1 MKRTPLKAGTKISS
15 TGREYI
21 IDTVI
26 GSGATCI
33 VYSGHYIDN
42 AGVSHDIRVKECY
55 PYNSLV
61 ERKGEELIW
70 NTEADKE
77 YSVRTFS
84 EAYEKLMKNQMGNF
98 TVNAFDLINAN
109 KTLYIIMDSNDGIT
123 FDKENSVSIYDILY
137 TIKLLAYVVGE
148 YHKKGYLHLD
158 IKPENFLV
166 FPRPSEH
173 IILFDMDSIT
183 SISDIKERKVKGISY
198 SAHWAAPEQI
208 QGKYNKLCP
217 ATDIFSIGAVLFNK
231 VMGRNIT
238 GEDSGLFAEWDFEQ
252 PIFKRTNPKVKLY
265 LNKIFKN
272 TLAANI
278 NRRYQ
283 NVNELLADIE
293 IAMEY
298 ARFNSPYVVSNYPD
312 AKSVFVGR
320 DIELTEVYKA
330 LTDNRVVFLSGIGGI
345 GKTSIALEYLNRNR
359 KEYGSILFM
368 RYEKDIETTLKNARI
383 VFRNYKNE
391 SHSGADIIDA
401 LSELMDENDLIV
413 IDNFDKLDNINDLNG
428 FVDSSLKCKFL
439 ITSRISQATLSDMN
453 YYSEVITEM
462 KLEDITRLFCE
473 HNKINYNEEETIAV
487 KRIFNKVE
495 CHTLCVELIAKYLR
509 ITDVKPTEFYKNLSE
524 SLNGIISFDD
534 VKVTEEKDNEIR
546 RHSMQKHI
554 EILFDITELSDKQ
567 KEMLYSLS
575 LLDSVRI
582 SKKLFLEWMASESKS
597 EDMENL
603 IELGWIET
611 SDSNKISLHQLIS
624 DSAFSH
630 MEKNEFKCI
639 DMYEG
644 LNNYFQ
650 KYSTLNSWQKRNF
663 EWILW
668 SVEKRVPLECF
679 CNELFALLINYH
691 KFTNDIGSCEN
702 IEKCIAFCKKAE
714 DDYLYELAQLYADE
728 VIALLYEYHN
738 ELRTVG
744 ILTEDLAD
752 DITEKINISFAFY
765 KRYTDSMSQIYELE
779 IELIERIC
787 EKRYYFDG
795 RLGKK
800 FSEFLIDKFDEYS
813 KIFSESNIDLHIKLA
828 ACKCFFETVY
838 RIGEKDF
845 KIIAHGKEKHLIE
858 IIKLYHREIAKIV
871 EEPGYPQEEKE
882 EIYNRIDSAYYYA
895 SGVTSDYELLADI
908 SENMMHTSLAA
919 GYSLLCVEDR
929 KRKSKYY
936 LAMHFI
942 KTSRPEMAIKLI
954 DGNADLLIYI
964 LDGIISQDIKD
975 GEIEV
980 FKPYILNTILSLT
993 EEYEFWSALY
1003 AMRGCAVIFNY
1014 VNGDE
1019 REKILS
1025 VMSENCK
1032 NLLEISKEQDIEDY
1046 HIKAL
1051 FEELLR
1057 CYEST
1062 HIEEY
1067 KEQAFKLCHDN
1078 LERISGYNV
1087 DDFCVKSILA
1097 YAKEKE
1103 EEGDFVFASYL
1114 FKSVMYSASENE
1126 RVNILISFLK
1136 FLESEISLEGKAEIA
1151 YNGIEEIR
1159 FFLSGTAEGHIVWNE
1174 KITVT
1179 EKKTAE
1185 KFISKAIEL
1194 LSDIADNK
1202 LDTYFIARL
1211 YDEAADF
1218 CGRDSENYMELKRNC
1233 NYQLI
1238 AEYNSSKMS
1247 EISEIASEW
1256 GSAAAGYSLAEN
1268 SEKAYECYVKAREL
1282 YYSAP
1287 EKDWYNI
1294 YDATE
1299 SCIREL
1305 LRYSGEDNVKKEV
1318 ERLISELKEI
1328 LMQIN
1333 SKERDDSLPYF
1344 LYENSADALA
1354 PVFSAAFDL
1363 ADNKMY
1369 SLAEKLHLVR
1379 GIVLLSNRN
1388 REYMCIT
1395 ELSTQELSSKLMT
1408 MINDADKIKNA
1419 EYINEFLDWC
1429 EEYINYCEEHN
1440 TGNQKIKERCIR
1452 ILAELANNDFEVK

>member
-42 AGVSHDIRVKECY
+42 AGMSHDIRVKECY

-70 NTEADKE
+70 NTEVDKE

-109 KTLYIIMDSNDGIT
+109 KTLYIIMDSSDGIT

-428 FVDSSLKCKFL
+428 FIDSSLKCKFL
-439 ITSRISQATLSDMN
+439 ITSRISQTALSDMN

-597 EDMENL
+597 DNMESL

-611 SDSNKISLHQLIS
+611 NDSNKISLHQLIS

-650 KYSTLNSWQKRNF
+650 KYSALNSWQKRNF
-663 EWILW
+663 KRILW
-668 SVEKRVPLECF
+668 SIETRVPLECF
-679 CNELFALLINYH
+679 CNELLALLINYH
-691 KFTNDIGSCEN
+691 KITNNISCCEN

-714 DDYLYELAQLYADE
+714 NDYLYELAQLYADE

-738 ELRTVG
+738 KHFAVG

-765 KRYTDSMSQIYELE
+765 KRYIDSMSRIYEFE
-779 IELIERIC
+779 IALIERIY
-787 EKRYYFDG
+787 KQIDYYHS
-795 RLGKK
+795 LGKK
-800 FSEFLIDKFDEYS
+800 FPEFMIGKFDEYS

-828 ACKCFFETVY
+828 ACKCFFEAVY

-845 KIIAHGKEKHLIE
+845 KIIAHGKEKHIIE
-858 IIKLYHREIAKIV
+858 IIKLYHREYVKIV
-871 EEPGYPQEEKE
+871 EETDYPQEEKKQ
-882 EIYNRIDSAYYYA
+882 IYNRITYAYRCA
-895 SGVTSDYELLADI
+895 SDVTSDYELLADI
-908 SENMMHTSLAA
+908 SENIMHTSLAA
-919 GYSLLCVEDR
+919 GNSLYAMAS
-929 KRKSKYY
+929 KRESKYY
-936 LAMHFI
+936 LAMHFL

-954 DGNADLLIYI
+954 DDNADLLGYI
-964 LDGIISQDIKD
+964 LEGIISQDIKD
-975 GEIEV
+975 GEIDV
-980 FKPYILNTILSLT
+980 FKPHIMDRIFSLT

-1003 AMRGCAVIFNY
+1003 AMRGCAVIYNY

-1025 VMSENCK
+1025 VMSENRK
-1032 NLLEISKEQDIEDY
+1032 NLLAISKEQDIDDY
-1046 HIKAL
+1046 DIKAL

-1078 LERISGYNV
+1078 LERMSDYDV

-1114 FKSVMYSASENE
+1114 YRSVMYYVNENE

-1136 FLESEISLEGKAEIA
+1136 FLESEMSSDRKAEIA
-1151 YNGIEEIR
+1151 YNGIKGIG
-1159 FFLSGTAEGHIVWNE
+1159 FFSSGTADGHIVWNE
-1174 KITVT
+1174 KITAT

-1185 KFISKAIEL
+1185 KYISRAIEL
-1194 LSDIADNK
+1194 LLDIADKK

-1218 CGRDSENYMELKRNC
+1218 CGRDSENYMEFKRNC

-1256 GSAAAGYSLAEN
+1256 GSAACSYSWAEN
-1268 SEKAYECYVKAREL
+1268 PEKAYECYVKAIEL
-1282 YYSAP
+1282 YFSAP
-1287 EKDWYNI
+1287 EKDWFDIHN
-1294 YDATE
+1294 ATE

-1305 LRYSGEDNVKKEV
+1305 LRYSGEDDVKKEV

-1333 SKERDDSLPYF
+1333 SKERDDSLPH
-1344 LYENSADALA
+1344 LSYENSADALA
-1354 PVFSAAFDL
+1354 SVSSAAFDL
-1363 ADNKMY
+1363 AENKMY
-1369 SLAEKLHLVR
+1369 LLAEKLHLVR

>member
-109 KTLYIIMDSNDGIT
+109 KTLYIIMDSSDGIT

-428 FVDSSLKCKFL
+428 IIDSSLKCKFL
-439 ITSRISQATLSDMN
+439 ITSRISQAALSDMN

-597 EDMENL
+597 DNMESL

-611 SDSNKISLHQLIS
+611 NDSNKISLHQLIS

-630 MEKNEFKCI
+630 MEKTEYRCDDVYAGIYKYLLNYEFLNSFQHNIIGRVCFLIAQRSTTLPVSKAMVNFVLQYYNCFDSFYCPDNILLIERSEQFFNNIRGQITINEFIELYLQKAKACFYAI
-639 DMYEG
+639 GRNPD
-644 LNNYFQ
+644 NNND
-650 KYSTLNSWQKRNF
+650 T
-663 EWILW
+663 
-668 SVEKRVPLECF
+668 ECSSKMIE
-679 CNELFALLINYH
+679 CYNKLRQLG
-691 KFTNDIGSCEN
+691 GSN
-702 IEKCIAFCKKAE
+702 IEK
-714 DDYLYELAQLYADE
+714 Q
-728 VIALLYEYHN
+728 
-738 ELRTVG
+738 
-744 ILTEDLAD
+744 
-752 DITEKINISFAFY
+752 
-765 KRYTDSMSQIYELE
+765 
-779 IELIERIC
+779 
-787 EKRYYFDG
+787 
-795 RLGKK
+795 
-800 FSEFLIDKFDEYS
+800 
-813 KIFSESNIDLHIKLA
+813 
-828 ACKCFFETVY
+828 
-838 RIGEKDF
+838 
-845 KIIAHGKEKHLIE
+845 IE
-858 IIKLYHREIAKIV
+858 IIDRIMLDEGFSYYCENCNYMLRYSRENTDAALVSNLPNSKKVKACMQLFKVNSTLCSEWNEGGSLTVDEIQKYTKVLLTFKDTITCSEVYKSINYKQIIDALERKGDYKHAAEFYQIAYENGVDVDEYNIYYCLALSYVNSYRYVDAVDFLKKAIQKQAPISCINTFIKKMGNTKFFEQICEFIEETIGVVAGNKDLECCVSAIELCAELTKYSKKKRWKMIKKHALNAMYGSLDILSNSKKSNEIQRIFNGITTCYINTKDIDYYNLAIEFFEKTHRIATGFLSYESSIFLV
-871 EEPGYPQEEKE
+871 QYSKE
-882 EIYNRIDSAYYYA
+882 VLFQKKYIDSA
-895 SGVTSDYELLADI
+895 E
-908 SENMMHTSLAA
+908 
-919 GYSLLCVEDR
+919 
-929 KRKSKYY
+929 
-936 LAMHFI
+936 
-942 KTSRPEMAIKLI
+942 
-954 DGNADLLIYI
+954 
-964 LDGIISQDIKD
+964 
-975 GEIEV
+975 
-980 FKPYILNTILSLT
+980 
-993 EEYEFWSALY
+993 
-1003 AMRGCAVIFNY
+1003 
-1014 VNGDE
+1014 
-1019 REKILS
+1019 
-1025 VMSENCK
+1025 
-1032 NLLEISKEQDIEDY
+1032 
-1046 HIKAL
+1046 
-1051 FEELLR
+1051 
-1057 CYEST
+1057 
-1062 HIEEY
+1062 
-1067 KEQAFKLCHDN
+1067 
-1078 LERISGYNV
+1078 
-1087 DDFCVKSILA
+1087 
-1097 YAKEKE
+1097 
-1103 EEGDFVFASYL
+1103 L
-1114 FKSVMYSASENE
+1114 FKRADAVLFNHEKQLEYLGEYF
-1126 RVNILISFLK
+1126 NIVKNTECIESQIILLSK
-1136 FLESEISLEGKAEIA
+1136 FLECYKIIDWECVCYGGGKEFVIPARNDVGNISSDKILAFAKTVLEKTKQIEIDSLYMSYLYDSISEMYLDSDD
-1151 YNGIEEIR
+1151 EEIER
-1159 FFLSGTAEGHIVWNE
+1159 
-1174 KITVT
+1174 
-1179 EKKTAE
+1179 
-1185 KFISKAIEL
+1185 
-1194 LSDIADNK
+1194 D
-1202 LDTYFIARL
+1202 L
-1211 YDEAADF
+1211 YMKQCEYA
-1218 CGRDSENYMELKRNC
+1218 
-1233 NYQLI
+1233 LI
-1238 AEYNSSKMS
+1238 AEDRCLNIPLDLQVAEWANAGDSYA
-1247 EISEIASEW
+1247 ASERFRE
-1256 GSAAAGYSLAEN
+1256 AHHCYS
-1268 SEKAYECYVKAREL
+1268 KAREL
-1282 YYSAP
+1282 CVIAKKSMADIHVLTEKCMKAGCKLRDAKCVCSEVDNYVFELRKMLNSSVGAKDGEMDLNPCYMLATAGMYESA
-1287 EKDWYNI
+1287 
-1294 YDATE
+1294 
-1299 SCIREL
+1299 
-1305 LRYSGEDNVKKEV
+1305 
-1318 ERLISELKEI
+1318 ERLFVIFGKI
-1328 LMQIN
+1328 LY
-1333 SKERDDSLPYF
+1333 DY
-1344 LYENSADALA
+1344 
-1354 PVFSAAFDL
+1354 
-1363 ADNKMY
+1363 
-1369 SLAEKLHLVR
+1369 
-1379 GIVLLSNRN
+1379 NRAN
-1388 REYMCIT
+1388 NTIQ
-1395 ELSTQELSSKLMT
+1395 LSTDCVANKLVEDLS
-1408 MINDADKIKNA
+1408 DIKSQKHKFQDN
-1419 EYINEFLDWC
+1419 ILHWC